1 MGQSAFA
8 SLPPELVLLILQ
20 YILYHIR
27 PQMSSPPLFPPRSL
41 YAHWMLRRLQLHTFV
56 HCGILQ
62 APRHFMNAS
71 PSIQRQQAQCIL
83 LKRTLQDVPSLQ
95 ELIRF
100 LHLPSAREGSI
111 SLPYNFSHCR
121 ATPASV
127 VKLSADILALC
138 RHVQGINVLQHASN
152 IDTWNGFQSLTIC
165 RIIE

>member
-20 YILYHIR
+20 YIPYHIR
-27 PQMSSPPLFPPRSL
+27 PQMDGFTSIVSTSKSLRSL
-41 YAHWMLRRLQLHTFV
+41 DVAAV
-56 HCGILQ
+56 A
-62 APRHFMNAS
+62 APRICSSWNS
-71 PSIQRQQAQCIL
+71 PGTRALYERITLYTEAQCIL

-100 LHLPSAREGSI
+100 LRLPSAREGSI

-138 RHVQGINVLQHASN
+138 RHVQGVDVLQHASN